1 MTLPANIRVNIG
13 APFPALIKGSAAV
26 AISKQNGIWTVGLN
40 FVGLVKAAAIPD
52 PVNAY
57 VLVWNALTGV
67 FTMVLAT
74 AVGPAGNSITPT
86 IVAFAQ
92 SPYVPLAADQ
102 LLLVDTTG
110 GPVVI
115 NLTASATRAGVALE
129 VKDDKRNANVNAI
142 TVNRNGAELIDGD
155 VAVVLDARGVAM
167 KFAPKIGGYAI
178 V

>member
-13 APFPALIKGSAAV
+13 APFPALVKGSAAV

-74 AVGPAGNSITPT
+74 AVGPAGNSAITPT
-86 IVAFAQ
+86 IVAFAH
-92 SPYVPLAADQ
+92 VALRAAGRRS
-102 LLLVDTTG
+102 TAAG
-110 GPVVI
+110 RYHRRRRSSI
-115 NLTASATRAGVALE
+115 NLTASATRAGVALKSRTTSE
-129 VKDDKRNANVNAI
+129 TPTSTRSPSTA
-142 TVNRNGAELIDGD
+142 T
-155 VAVVLDARGVAM
+155 
-167 KFAPKIGGYAI
+167 APN
-178 V
+178 